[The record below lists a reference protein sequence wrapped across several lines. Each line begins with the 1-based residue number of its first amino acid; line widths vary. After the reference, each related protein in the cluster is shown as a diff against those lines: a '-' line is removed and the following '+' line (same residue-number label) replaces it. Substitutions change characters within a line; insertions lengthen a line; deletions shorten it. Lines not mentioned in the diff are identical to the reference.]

1 MLWIREEEV
10 FPRSDYGAPPQRC
23 REHDLDGICG
33 DVCREDLEA
42 HPPLFYYYFC
52 LVLFSAMASLPL
64 DQPQEHL
71 EA

>member
-10 FPRSDYGAPPQRC
+10 FPRSDYGEAPERC

-33 DVCREDLEA
+33 DVCREDPEA
-42 HPPLFYYYFC
+42 SPSLFCCYSC
-52 LVLFSAMASLPL
+52 LVLFSTMASPPL

>member
-42 HPPLFYYYFC
+42 PPPLFNRSLC
-52 LVLFSAMASLPL
+52 LVLFSSVASLPL

>member
-1 MLWIREEEV
+1 
-10 FPRSDYGAPPQRC
+10 
-23 REHDLDGICG
+23 
-33 DVCREDLEA
+33 VCREDLEA
-42 HPPLFYYYFC
+42 PPPLFYYYFC